1 MSIVRKIYE
10 WVLSWADKPSGP
22 VALGAMSMAEA
33 SFFPIPPDVLL
44 IPLALGKR
52 EKALYFGLI
61 CSVCSILGAAL
72 GYGIG
77 LWVWWAEPNVFT
89 SFAQFFFD
97 HIPGF
102 TYESFENIKSLY
114 DEYNFM
120 IIFTAGFTPIPFKLF
135 TISAG
140 AFNIQF
146 PMFILAGTV
155 SRSAR
160 FFLVAFLI
168 KTYGEPIREFI
179 DKYFNLL
186 AIAFTV
192 LLFGGFALVKYI
204 F

>member
-1 MSIVRKIYE
+1 MKVFQTLYLRVFGWAQHQHAPRYLA
-10 WVLSWADKPSGP
+10 VLSFTES
-22 VALGAMSMAEA
+22 
-33 SFFPIPPDVLL
+33 SFFPIPPDILL
-44 IPLALGKR
+44 IPLALGRR
-52 EKALYFGLI
+52 EKALHFGLI

-114 DEYNFM
+114 DEYNFL
-120 IIFTAGFTPIPFKLF
+120 IIFSAGFTPIPFKLF

-146 PMFILAGTV
+146 PMFIFAKIINFGDF
-155 SRSAR
+155 SNS
-160 FFLVAFLI
+160 
-168 KTYGEPIREFI
+168 
-179 DKYFNLL
+179 NN
-186 AIAFTV
+186 V
-192 LLFGGFALVKYI
+192 LKRPYNAQKSLKKLPELS
-204 F
+204 

>member
-1 MSIVRKIYE
+1 MKYIRKLYD

-22 VALGAMSMAEA
+22 TALGAMSMAEA

-52 EKALYFGLI
+52 KKALYFATI
-61 CSVCSILGAAL
+61 CSVCSIIGAIF

-77 LWVWWAEPNVFT
+77 KWVWWSEPNVFS
-89 SFAQFFFD
+89 SFSSLFFD
-97 HIPGF
+97 YIPGF
-102 TYESFENIKSLY
+102 TRESFQEISELY
-114 DEYNFM
+114 DQYNFL

-140 AFNIQF
+140 AFKINF
-146 PMFILAGTV
+146 PLFLLASAV

-160 FFLVAFLI
+160 FFIVALLI
-168 KTYGEPIREFI
+168 KKFGEPIRSFI
-179 DKYFNLL
+179 DKYFNIL
-186 AIAFTV
+186 AIVFTI
-192 LLFGGFALVKYI
+192 LLIGGFALLKII